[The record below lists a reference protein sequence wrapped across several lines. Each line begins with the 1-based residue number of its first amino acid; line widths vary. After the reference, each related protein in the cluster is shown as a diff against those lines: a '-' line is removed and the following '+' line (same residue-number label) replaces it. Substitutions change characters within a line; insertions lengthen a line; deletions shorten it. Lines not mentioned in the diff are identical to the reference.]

1 MYRRT
6 ITTACALLAAFGLAG
21 CANSP
26 LGQGAVTL
34 IDGDKGQE
42 NFNRLGDAN
51 WRAEGGLIVADKGKG
66 GYLVTKSSDTDF
78 AIYAEF

>member
-6 ITTACALLAAFGLAG
+6 LTTACALLAAFGLAG

-34 IDGDKGQE
+34 IDGDKG
-42 NFNRLGDAN
+42 
-51 WRAEGGLIVADKGKG
+51 KG